1 MRKTRRSVFALAAC
15 LLLPL
20 TGPVWATDA
29 MDTPSGDVILTV
41 SGTIDATNVDGTAQ
55 YDLEMLRALPAVSI
69 STTTIWTDG
78 VLMFTGVP
86 LASLL
91 ESLGSSGSTLR
102 ASAIND
108 YTIEIPVDT
117 LEANA
122 PILAYEMND
131 APMHRRDKGPL
142 WVIYPFDSDP
152 KYRTSQVHSRAVW
165 QLDRIEIVD

>member
-1 MRKTRRSVFALAAC
+1 MIALAAG

-20 TGPVWATDA
+20 TTALWASDTL
-29 MDTPSGDVILTV
+29 DTPSGDVILTV
-41 SGTIDATNVDGTAQ
+41 SGTIDATNVDDTAQ
-55 YDLEMLRALPAVSI
+55 FDLEMLRALPATSI
-69 STTTIWTDG
+69 STTTIWTEG

-91 ESLGSSGSTLR
+91 ETLGSSGSTLR

-108 YTIEIPVDT
+108 YTIELSVDEF
-117 LEANA
+117 EAEA
-122 PILAYEMND
+122 PILAYEMNGE
-131 APMHRRDKGPL
+131 PMHRRDKGPI

-165 QLDRIEIVD
+165 QLDRIEVVE

>member
-1 MRKTRRSVFALAAC
+1 MRKTTKSVFALAAW

-20 TGPVWATDA
+20 TGPVWASDA
-29 MDTPSGDVILTV
+29 MDVPSGDVILTV
-41 SGTIDATNVDGTAQ
+41 SGTIDATNVDDTAQ
-55 YDLEMLRALPAVSI
+55 YDLEMLRALPAASI

-91 ESLGSSGSTLR
+91 ETLGSSGSTLR

-108 YTIEIPVDT
+108 YTIEIPVDS
-117 LEANA
+117 LEAEA
-122 PILAYEMND
+122 PILAYEMNGE
-131 APMHRRDKGPL
+131 PMHRRDKGPI

-165 QLDRIEIVD
+165 QLDRIEVVE

>member
-1 MRKTRRSVFALAAC
+1 MRKTTQTVFALAAW

-20 TGPVWATDA
+20 TGPVWASDA
-29 MDTPSGDVILTV
+29 MDVPSGDVILTV
-41 SGTIDATNVDGTAQ
+41 SGTIDATNVDDTAQ
-55 YDLEMLRALPAVSI
+55 YDLEMLRTLPAVSI

-91 ESLGSSGSTLR
+91 ETLGSSGSTLR

-117 LEANA
+117 LEGEA
-122 PILAYEMND
+122 PILAYEMNGV
-131 APMHRRDKGPL
+131 PMHRRDKGPL

-165 QLDRIEIVD
+165 QLDRIEVVD

>member
-1 MRKTRRSVFALAAC
+1 MIALAAG

-20 TGPVWATDA
+20 TTALWAS
-29 MDTPSGDVILTV
+29 DTLDKPSGDVILTV
-41 SGTIDATNVDGTAQ
+41 SGTIDATNVDDTAQ
-55 YDLEMLRALPAVSI
+55 FDLEMLRALPATSI
-69 STTTIWTDG
+69 STTTIWTEG

-91 ESLGSSGSTLR
+91 ETLGSTGSTLR

-108 YTIEIPVDT
+108 YTIELSVDEF
-117 LEANA
+117 EAEA
-122 PILAYEMND
+122 PILAYEMNGE
-131 APMHRRDKGPL
+131 PMHRRDKGPI

-165 QLDRIEIVD
+165 QLDRIEVVE